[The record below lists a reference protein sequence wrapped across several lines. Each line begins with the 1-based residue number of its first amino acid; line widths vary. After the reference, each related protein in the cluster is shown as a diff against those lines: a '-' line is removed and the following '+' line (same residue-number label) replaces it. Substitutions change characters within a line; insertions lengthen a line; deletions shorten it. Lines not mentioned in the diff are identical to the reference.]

1 MMIDFALERIRTLN
15 PDSCNEEFL
24 LEIAWLYDRVVRA
37 GSTVPVVDLAY
48 ELVMPL
54 EFVGECVSTAMD
66 MQFICLP
73 KRGSNGGLI
82 SKKALRRLKQI
93 GKHVS

>member
-1 MMIDFALERIRTLN
+1 MKIDFALERIRGLQ
-15 PDSCNEEFL
+15 PDSNSEEFL
-24 LEIAWLYDRVVRA
+24 LEIAWLYDRIVRA

-66 MQFICLP
+66 LRFICLP
-73 KRGSNGGLI
+73 KKGSNGGLI
-82 SKKALRRLKQI
+82 SQKALRRLKQI
-93 GKHVS
+93 GNHRS